1 MSNLEI
7 AHWWHRCNRFSRII
21 LQLAT
26 KRNVCLN
33 GMACKKKGGAGMCCV
48 VINHYTDLLG
58 GVEGRVLVLLVPVP
72 REATALYSY
81 CEAQDIVTTSRG
93 RCDKSE
99 RQSDCASPLTYKEVL
114 MRWISVINRSLLLR
128 QLANGFAFIFC
139 KSIACAFCRLCFWLL
154 VRW

>member
-7 AHWWHRCNRFSRII
+7 AHWWYRCNRFSRII

-33 GMACKKKGGAGMCCV
+33 GMACKKGGGRYALCG
-48 VINHYTDLLG
+48 NKSLHWFTG

-72 REATALYSY
+72 REATTLCSY
-81 CEAQDIVTTSRG
+81 CEAQDVVTTSRG

-139 KSIACAFCRLCFWLL
+139 KSIACAFCCLCFWLL
-154 VRW
+154 VR

>member
-7 AHWWHRCNRFSRII
+7 AHWWNRCNRFSRII

-33 GMACKKKGGAGMCCV
+33 GMACKKKGGAGMRCV

-58 GVEGRVLVLLVPVP
+58 VFRVGSSCCSFLFLV
-72 REATALYSY
+72 RRRRFCSY

-99 RQSDCASPLTYKEVL
+99 RQSDCASPLAYKEVL
-114 MRWISVINRSLLLR
+114 MRWISVIKRSLLLR

-154 VRW
+154 VR